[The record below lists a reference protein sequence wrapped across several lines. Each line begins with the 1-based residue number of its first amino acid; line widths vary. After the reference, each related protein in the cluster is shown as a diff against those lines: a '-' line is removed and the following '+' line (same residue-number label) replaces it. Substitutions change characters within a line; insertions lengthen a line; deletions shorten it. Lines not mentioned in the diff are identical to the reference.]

1 MEKATLKLARKIRLT
16 VDLPT
21 AEERK
26 EAKKILYRWQ
36 DRSFRAANLIVSHLY
51 VQAMIKDFL
60 YLSEGV
66 KYKLADEKKDTEG
79 ILQCSYSNSI
89 YRMLS
94 NRFKGEIPV
103 NILAYLNYELMG
115 AFKNN
120 YMDYLNGTRSLQNFK
135 QNMAFPFGTE
145 GFRQFQYN
153 EEKKAYCFRLFKIP
167 LKTYLGK
174 GSLGKHE
181 ILEQLITGKIK
192 LCRSKIKIVKGEI
205 FWLPVFEIPKE
216 EQCLKPEIVAE
227 ASLSIE
233 YPISVKI
240 GTNRL
245 QIGNKE
251 EFLHQRLAIQ
261 AAFARTKSAVAYCR
275 GGNGK
280 ERKLKALDR
289 FNNAESNY
297 VKTRLHEYSKR
308 LIDFCVENMA
318 GTLVLLDGK
327 QNSDI
332 AKEEQFLLRNWN
344 YHELITKIKYKAD
357 KAGIEVIT
365 V

>member
-1 MEKATLKLARKIRLT
+1 MKLVRKIQIT
-16 VDLPT
+16 IDLPT
-21 AEERK
+21 AEQRK
-26 EAKKILYRWQ
+26 EAKGILYRWQ
-36 DRSFRAANLIVSHLY
+36 DRCFRAANLIVSHLY

-66 KYKLADEKKDTEG
+66 KYKLLDEKKNTEG

-115 AFKNN
+115 AFEKN

-135 QNMAFPFGTE
+135 QNRAFPFGTE
-145 GFRQFQYN
+145 GFRHFQYN

-167 LKTYLGK
+167 FKTYLGK
-174 GSLGKHE
+174 GSIDKHK
-181 ILEQLITGKIK
+181 LLQQLISGEVK
-192 LCRSKIKIVKGEI
+192 LCRSKIKLEKGKI

-216 EQCLKPEIVAE
+216 EHSLKPEIVAE
-227 ASLSIE
+227 ASLSVE

-240 GTNRL
+240 GKNKL

-261 AAFARTKSAVAYCR
+261 AAYARTRSGVTYCK
-275 GGNGK
+275 GGKGK
-280 ERKLKALDR
+280 DRKLKALER
-289 FNNAESNY
+289 FSSAESNY
-297 VKTRLHEYSKR
+297 VNTRLHEYSRR
-308 LIDFCVENMA
+308 LIDFCIENQA
-318 GTLVLLDGK
+318 ATLVLLDM
-327 QNSDI
+327 QENSDI
-332 AKEEQFLLRNWN
+332 AKEEQFLLRNWS
-344 YHELITKIKYKAD
+344 YHELMTKIKYKAD
-357 KAGIEVIT
+357 KAGIELIIA
-365 V
+365 

>member
-1 MEKATLKLARKIRLT
+1 MEKTTMKLVRKIRLT

-36 DRSFRAANLIVSHLY
+36 DRSLRAANLIVSHLY
-51 VQAMIKDFL
+51 VQIMIKDFL

-66 KYKLADEKKDTEG
+66 KYKLVDEKKDTEG

-167 LKTYLGK
+167 LKTYLGR
-174 GSLGKHE
+174 GSFGKHE
-181 ILEQLITGKIK
+181 LLEQLIIGKVK
-192 LCRSKIKIVKGEI
+192 LCRSKIKIEKGKI

-216 EQCLKPEIVAE
+216 DHSLKPEIVAE

-240 GTNRL
+240 GKNRL

-251 EFLHQRLAIQ
+251 EFLHRRLAIQ
-261 AAFARTKSAVAYCR
+261 AARARTMSGVPYCK
-275 GGNGK
+275 GGKGRD
-280 ERKLKALDR
+280 RKLKALER
-289 FNNAESNY
+289 FSDAESNY
-297 VKTRLHEYSKR
+297 IKTRLHEYSKR
-308 LIDFCVENMA
+308 LIDFCIENKA
-318 GTLVLLDGK
+318 ATLVLLDA
-327 QNSDI
+327 QENSDI
-332 AKEEQFLLRNWN
+332 VREEQFLLRNWS
-344 YHELITKIKYKAD
+344 YHELLTKIKYKAD
-357 KAGIEVIT
+357 KAGIELIT
-365 V
+365 A